1 MNIDIEEY
9 KTALAYT
16 RTQLPTTTKKEA
28 RNMIEYLMTNLED
41 EGITGRDFACLH
53 NLLRYF
59 TAPPTNAKARNN
71 LQMWALLATSK
82 DKTRHSI
89 TRAFVDDG
97 MLVATD
103 GRRLHMTPTTL
114 PDKSTV
120 LRDGTVLSEA
130 ESGNYGNF
138 PNYRNVLPEHHTK
151 VGYTVTGTGEYKGDS
166 TVIIEMENGVTC
178 EYNEELFTLCI
189 MHCPIM
195 YVDSDRPDI
204 SAALFKGESGSQAVL
219 MPIYQRA

>member
-16 RTQLPTTTKKEA
+16 RTQLPKPTKKEA
-28 RNMIEYLMTNLED
+28 HNMVKFLMVNLEG
-41 EGITGRDFACLH
+41 EGIKGRDFACLH
-53 NLLRYF
+53 DLLRYF

-71 LQMWALLATSK
+71 LQTWVLLATSK

-120 LRDGTVLSEA
+120 LRDGTVLTEA
-130 ESGNYGNF
+130 ESGNYGTF
-138 PNYRNVLPEHHTK
+138 PNYRQVLPEHHTK
-151 VGYTVTGTGEYKGDS
+151 TEYTVTGTGEYKGDT
-166 TVIIEMENGVTC
+166 TVIVEVANGATC
-178 EYNEELFTLCI
+178 EYNEEWFTLCI
-189 MHCPIM
+189 MHCPLM
-195 YVDSDRPDI
+195 YVDDI
-204 SAALFKGESGSQAVL
+204 SPELHSALFKSEDGSQAVL
-219 MPIYQRA
+219 TPTRRK

>member
-9 KTALAYT
+9 KRSLAFA
-16 RTQLPTTTKKEA
+16 RRQLPTTTKKEA
-28 RNMIEYLMTNLED
+28 RNMVKFLMVNLEG
-41 EGITGRDFACLH
+41 EGIKGRDFARLH
-53 NLLRYF
+53 DLLRYF
-59 TAPPTNAKARNN
+59 TAPPTNTKAKTN

-97 MLVATD
+97 MLVAVD
-103 GRRLHMTPTTL
+103 GKRVHMTPTTL

-120 LRDGTVLSEA
+120 LRDGTVLTEA
-130 ESGNYGNF
+130 ESENYGTF
-138 PNYRNVLPEHHTK
+138 PNYRHVIPEHHTK
-151 VGYTVTGTGEYKGDS
+151 TEYTITGTGEYKGDT
-166 TVIIEMENGVTC
+166 TVIVEVENGVAC
-178 EYNEELFTLCI
+178 EYNEEWFTLCI

-204 SAALFKGESGSQAVL
+204 SVALFKGESGSQAVL
-219 MPIYQRA
+219 MPTYRRA